1 MEYQYSSNSAW
12 MTRDLKQIIKAKKAA
27 WFKFKNSGSKNE
39 KLIRNYK
46 YLNKLVRKRVKEAVK
61 SFEQNLARD
70 AKNNPKRIYAYIN
83 SKVKIKE
90 SIRALKTNDDKIITD
105 GHDIANCLN
114 NYFASV
120 LCEEDQVSL
129 PTCETKTI
137 VRCNDPIFE
146 ESVIRKKLMNL
157 NTYKSIGVDKV
168 HPKVLKECA
177 DSLARP
183 LTILFNLSY
192 ISSRV
197 PQQWL

>member
-1 MEYQYSSNSAW
+1 M
-12 MTRDLKQIIKAKKAA
+12 
-27 WFKFKNSGSKNE
+27 
-39 KLIRNYK
+39 
-46 YLNKLVRKRVKEAVK
+46 
-61 SFEQNLARD
+61 
-70 AKNNPKRIYAYIN
+70 
-83 SKVKIKE
+83 
-90 SIRALKTNDDKIITD
+90 
-105 GHDIANCLN
+105 
-114 NYFASV
+114 
-120 LCEEDQVSL
+120 SL

-137 VRCNDPIFE
+137 VRCKDPIFD